1 MPVSLIYF
9 VSRFE
14 WVYKSPMGT
23 APDSEPVYEGVERK
37 MNAIIVTGGKQY
49 KVAEGDILYIEKLP
63 VEAGDTV
70 KFDQVLAILDGENAT
85 FGTPVVEGA
94 AVEATIVKNG
104 KGKKIRIFKYT
115 PKKGYR
121 KRQGHR
127 QPYTKVEITKISV

>member
-1 MPVSLIYF
+1 
-9 VSRFE
+9 
-14 WVYKSPMGT
+14 MGLQVRPGA
-23 APDSEPVYEGVERK
+23 APDSEPVMKELKQV

-49 KVAEGDILYIEKLP
+49 KVAEGDIVFIEKLP

-70 KFDQVLAILDGENAT
+70 KFDQVLAIIDGDKAT

-94 AVEATIVKNG
+94 SVEATIVKNG
-104 KGKKIRIFKYT
+104 KGKKIRIFKYN

-127 QPYTKVEITKISV
+127 QPYTKVEIAKISV

>member
-1 MPVSLIYF
+1 MT
-9 VSRFE
+9 SRFE
-14 WVYKSPMGT
+14 WVYKCALCA
-23 APDSEPVYEGVERK
+23 APDSEPVNEGVEK
-37 MNAIIVTGGKQY
+37 EMNAIIVTGGKQY
-49 KVAEGDILYIEKLP
+49 KVAEGDVLYIEKLD

-94 AVEATIVKNG
+94 TVEANVVKNG
-104 KGKKIRIFKYT
+104 KGKKIRIFKYN

-127 QPYTKVEITKISV
+127 QPYTKVEITKINA